1 MNNDKNQ
8 LPNIEA
14 LVIGLIGRYLPK
26 IKAVG
31 YILQYE
37 SKTNF
42 LQNQILPVFND
53 YDKER
58 RAFLSNLSIISA
70 AIGAFSFTLFKSEY
84 IKTPNLL
91 IAGDIMLLC
100 TIVSSITSYLVI
112 FCKNQTNL
120 HNTYFNLIKT
130 IDSNT
135 RFLNDFVFGK
145 VSESEG
151 YTKIKELEEKK
162 PDDPKKPKYKILI
175 ANCVIFSISILM
187 IGLSFIQ
194 F

>member
-1 MNNDKNQ
+1 MET
-8 LPNIEA
+8 LI
-14 LVIGLIGRYLPK
+14 IGLIGKYLPK
-26 IKAVG
+26 IKAIG

-53 YDKER
+53 YDKEK

-84 IKTPNLL
+84 VKSPNLL
-91 IAGDIMLLC
+91 IVGDIMLLC
-100 TIVSSITSYLVI
+100 TIVSSVISYLVI

-120 HNTYFNLIKT
+120 HNTYFNLIKN

-145 VSESEG
+145 IPENEG
-151 YTKIKELEEKK
+151 YIKIKELEGKK

-175 ANCVIFSISILM
+175 TNCVLFSISIFL
-187 IGLSFIQ
+187 ISLSFIQ
-194 F
+194 FY